1 MKRKITFLI
10 AALFALILMT
20 TPTVSWGQTKA
31 AVFTETFNSCSG
43 TGGYDTNG
51 NFENGNP
58 SGDIVIDNSN
68 WSFTKGNAANK
79 CAKFGTSSKKGS
91 AETPEISISGL
102 SKLTLTFK
110 AAAWDGTDEQT
121 QLNLSSTNCTLKQG
135 NTTIT
140 NVTMTKGAW
149 TTYTV
154 DIEVTNT
161 SNPIKIKFEGKQDS
175 KARFFLDEV
184 VVTPK
189 HTISY
194 AVSPSETGSVSGKDA
209 GNNNVASGTYI
220 TEGATVTLTASPI
233 SGYQLSSWSDG
244 GNNST
249 LSNINMNNNTATFTM
264 GTSNVTITATFVSAS
279 SDPTITINTPTGG
292 TITVENGDDEVEN
305 GDQIAEG
312 TFLGI
317 TATPAE
323 GYSFTSWSVTEDES
337 GDDVVLY
344 DDESN
349 TPNGFDMPAVN
360 VTVDATFTKNNYR
373 VDVNSI
379 VGATI
384 SASYN
389 SGSNTISA
397 GNYANVEYG
406 TSITLNA
413 TGNAANTI
421 VVWDVYKTDSQ
432 STKVPV
438 SNNTITVPAYAIT
451 ITGTVVNTYTVTYDG
466 NTNTDGSAPTD
477 SYSPYVSGSTVTV
490 LGQGTLVKTD
500 NVFSGWNTD
509 SDGNGT
515 SYDEGDTFNISE
527 NTTLYAQWVP
537 TYTITSTASNGTVG
551 VYQNQKSPGDT
562 VRLKVTPAAGY
573 YLVGLKVKKTSDG
586 SVTNIVPEYN
596 GELNRHIFTMPA
608 YNVTVKGVFDQS
620 NEVTYNFSEISGL
633 SGWTSYAEHTVS
645 YEDADVTFA
654 SACIQASTITDIP
667 VTKGGDVTLV
677 MKEENEVTKK
687 ITGITFVCR
696 QWGTK
701 AQTITL
707 HYSTDNGDNYTSTGV
722 TSTNFTISKTNL
734 ATGTDA
740 VKITFNSQSN
750 QVGIESA
757 TIAKKAEN
765 HNVTLGAVTNGT
777 IGRDK
782 ETASKGE
789 TVTLT
794 QSPSDGYILDYWTVT
809 YTADGETFS
818 VPVTNN
824 KFTMPNYAVN
834 VSAVFRLAN
843 AITITYSV
851 NGNESSIDPTNY
863 YEGNSVELPDAS
875 LAGFVFKGWSATEGS
890 TVLVSN
896 PYTTPSSD
904 ITLYAVFALASD
916 NTITITPSTA
926 NFPTSYGDLAEYNL
940 EGKNFKI
947 EQAYINNNKL
957 QWKASQGKIYNSE
970 NFGRITSIVIVYD
983 GDNNKNFTVFAGT
996 TENPTEGDEIAPTP
1010 SSNTYTFD
1018 LSGDNYTHFVMAN
1031 GSGAGYLSSIA
1042 ITYEKNYSTITNV
1055 SSSQE
1060 IDDDIE
1066 LNELIIVG
1074 STATLKFNGDNN
1086 GNAEN
1091 LIIESGGKLIT
1102 TKSVPATV
1110 KKTITAPSSKVYGWY
1125 TISSPVHT
1133 GDNSYVTI
1141 GAETTVN
1148 LTSGSYDMF
1157 AYDEASA
1164 TWINQKATL
1173 DPLTFAIDEMYAGQG
1188 FMYRSSGNTI
1198 SFVGNTNYGTV
1209 DCALSCSGPGKLKG
1223 FNLIGNPYTHSIAK
1237 GSGKAIDNSK
1247 LSNGCYA
1254 LTNSGIWTP
1263 IPDGNEILPEQGIL
1277 VEVSEAVADFQILDK
1292 NYSGGGKYNNDNIK
1306 FTISNNLYEDV
1317 AYAWF
1322 DKGIGLSKINH
1333 RDENAPMIYIPQES
1347 KNYAIATMSDDT
1359 KVFGLNIKVASM
1371 GQYTLSYKADGN
1383 FDYLHIIDR
1392 LTGEDIDMLLEG
1404 QYTFVATPNDNDN
1417 RFIVNLAYK
1426 PNYGEGNN
1434 ENFAYQSG
1442 NEILV
1447 SGSGELQIFDVTG
1460 RSVMT
1465 TTINGVESINIP
1477 AQGVYIFRLNEKVQ
1491 KIVVR

>member
-1 MKRKITFLI
+1 
-10 AALFALILMT
+10 
-20 TPTVSWGQTKA
+20 
-31 AVFTETFNSCSG
+31 
-43 TGGYDTNG
+43 
-51 NFENGNP
+51 
-58 SGDIVIDNSN
+58 
-68 WSFTKGNAANK
+68 
-79 CAKFGTSSKKGS
+79 
-91 AETPEISISGL
+91 
-102 SKLTLTFK
+102 
-110 AAAWDGTDEQT
+110 
-121 QLNLSSTNCTLKQG
+121 
-135 NTTIT
+135 
-140 NVTMTKGAW
+140 
-149 TTYTV
+149 
-154 DIEVTNT
+154 
-161 SNPIKIKFEGKQDS
+161 
-175 KARFFLDEV
+175 
-184 VVTPK
+184 
-189 HTISY
+189 
-194 AVSPSETGSVSGKDA
+194 
-209 GNNNVASGTYI
+209 
-220 TEGATVTLTASPI
+220 
-233 SGYQLSSWSDG
+233 
-244 GNNST
+244 
-249 LSNINMNNNTATFTM
+249 
-264 GTSNVTITATFVSAS
+264 
-279 SDPTITINTPTGG
+279 
-292 TITVENGDDEVEN
+292 
-305 GDQIAEG
+305 
-312 TFLGI
+312 
-317 TATPAE
+317 
-323 GYSFTSWSVTEDES
+323 
-337 GDDVVLY
+337 
-344 DDESN
+344 
-349 TPNGFDMPAVN
+349 
-360 VTVDATFTKNNYR
+360 
-373 VDVNSI
+373 
-379 VGATI
+379 
-384 SASYN
+384 
-389 SGSNTISA
+389 
-397 GNYANVEYG
+397 
-406 TSITLNA
+406 
-413 TGNAANTI
+413 
-421 VVWDVYKTDSQ
+421 
-432 STKVPV
+432 
-438 SNNTITVPAYAIT
+438 
-451 ITGTVVNTYTVTYDG
+451 
-466 NTNTDGSAPTD
+466 
-477 SYSPYVSGSTVTV
+477 
-490 LGQGTLVKTD
+490 
-500 NVFSGWNTD
+500 
-509 SDGNGT
+509 
-515 SYDEGDTFNISE
+515 
-527 NTTLYAQWVP
+527 
-537 TYTITSTASNGTVG
+537 
-551 VYQNQKSPGDT
+551 
-562 VRLKVTPAAGY
+562 
-573 YLVGLKVKKTSDG
+573 
-586 SVTNIVPEYN
+586 
-596 GELNRHIFTMPA
+596 MPA
-608 YNVTVKGVFDQS
+608 YHVTVKGVFDQS
-620 NEVTYNFSEISGL
+620 NEVTYDFSKIDFSD
-633 SGWTSYAEHTVS
+633 WTNSYDEHSVS
-645 YEDADVTFA
+645 YTDATVTFA
-654 SACIQASTITDIP
+654 SASKQNSGSTIDDIP
-667 VTKGGDVTLV
+667 VTKGGDVSLV
-677 MKEENEVTKK
+677 MENAKDTKK
-687 ITGITFVCR
+687 ITGVTFVCR

-834 VSAVFRLAN
+834 VSAVFRIAN

-851 NGNESSIDPTNY
+851 NGNESSIDPTNC

-896 PYTTPSSD
+896 PYTAPSSN
-904 ITLYAVFALASD
+904 ITLYAVFALANN
-916 NTITITPSTA
+916 NTITITPSTT
-926 NFPTSYGDLAEYNL
+926 NFPTSYGDANTFTEYTL
-940 EGKNFKI
+940 EGKKFKI
-947 EQAYINNNKL
+947 QQAYINDGKL
-957 QWKASQGKIYNSE
+957 QWRAAGNASGTGTMYNTE
-970 NFGRITSIVIVYD
+970 NFGRITSIVLVYTND
-983 GDNNKNFTVFAGT
+983 DTNKNFTIFAGT
-996 TENPTEGDEIAPTP
+996 TENPTEGDEITPTS

-1018 LSGDNYTHFVMAN
+1018 LSGDNYTYFVMAN
-1031 GSGAGYLSSIA
+1031 GSNAGYLSSIA

-1055 SSSQE
+1055 SSLQE

-1074 STATLKFNGDNN
+1074 STATLTFNGDNN

-1102 TKSVPATV
+1102 NKSVPATV
-1110 KKTITAPSSKVYGWY
+1110 KKTIESPASKVYGWY

-1247 LSNGCYA
+1247 LSTGCYA
-1254 LTNSGIWTP
+1254 LTNSGTWTP
-1263 IPDGNEILPEQGIL
+1263 ITDGDEILPEQGIL
-1277 VEVSEAVADFQILDK
+1277 VEVSEAVADFQIQDII
-1292 NYSGGGKYNNDNIK
+1292 YSGGGGGKYHNDNIM
-1306 FTISNNLYEDV
+1306 FTISNNSYEDV

-1322 DKGIGLSKINH
+1322 DKGIGLTKINH